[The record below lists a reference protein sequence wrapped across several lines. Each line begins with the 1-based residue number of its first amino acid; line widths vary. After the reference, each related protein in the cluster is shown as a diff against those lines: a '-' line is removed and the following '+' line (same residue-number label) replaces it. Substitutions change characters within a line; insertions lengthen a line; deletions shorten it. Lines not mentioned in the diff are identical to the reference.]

1 MTDLAPEIVAKVRA
15 SFEAQ
20 GLMTTFAAQMD
31 QITAGEVTLS
41 APLTPA
47 VSQQQGYAH
56 AGLTFSLADSAGG
69 YAALS
74 LMPSEAE
81 VVTAE
86 FNIHLLAP
94 AQGTRLE
101 AKGRVIKPGRRL
113 MVIAS
118 DVWAFAEDGSRRHVA
133 TGTGTM
139 VPV

>member
-1 MTDLAPEIVAKVRA
+1 MHKLDPSIEAKVRA
-15 SFEAQ
+15 SFTAQ
-20 GLMTTFAAQMD
+20 GLMTTFSAKMD
-31 QITAGEVTLS
+31 QVAPGEVSLS
-41 APLTPA
+41 APLTRA

-69 YAALS
+69 YAALT
-74 LMPSEAE
+74 LMPAEAE

-94 AQGTRLE
+94 ATGARLE
-101 AKGRVIKPGRRL
+101 ATGRVIKPGRRL

-118 DVWAFAEDGSRRHVA
+118 DVWAIAEDGARRHVA